1 MPSDLYGGYYSKSGK
16 RLYNAAA
23 VRGDLALM
31 AAGMAVP
38 VRIWEYAA
46 ASMNLQTKE
55 ETFSAM
61 VVYDQVEV
69 LS

>member
-1 MPSDLYGGYYSKSGK
+1 
-16 RLYNAAA
+16 
-23 VRGDLALM
+23 M

-38 VRIWEYAA
+38 VRIWGYAA

>member
-1 MPSDLYGGYYSKSGK
+1 
-16 RLYNAAA
+16 
-23 VRGDLALM
+23 M